1 MFTMDINIMQSR
13 PGRKLD
19 GAIRKTINAV
29 AAEMFKNLKR
39 FTPKRSGQAQRS
51 WRKGN
56 QQNYTVKLF
65 NKQPYMGKLNNGYS
79 KQAPQGFS
87 KPAATATQNTRIR
100 RND

>member
-1 MFTMDINIMQSR
+1 MFTMDINIVHLR

-19 GAIRKTINAV
+19 GAIRKTIDAV

-39 FTPKRSGQAQRS
+39 FTPKRSGQARRS

-56 QQNYTVKLF
+56 QQNYSIKLF
-65 NKQPYMGKLNNGYS
+65 NKQPYMGKLNKGYS
-79 KQAPQGFS
+79 KQAPKGFS
-87 KPAATATQNTRIR
+87 KPAAIATKNTRIR